1 MNIFYRN
8 EKGNLVFNRLDFE
21 VSIADVIDEV
31 EPKNMKDL
39 KWMVKKMIES
49 IQLCAW
55 EYVNDSDDIREEW
68 EDIFYE
74 Y

>member
-55 EYVNDSDDIREEW
+55 EYVNDSDNIGEEW